1 MVAQGSVRFSQHTS
15 VSFSHSTVQSEFSQ
29 YEVDRTFSQ
38 FSQGSVSSVTVIGK
52 PNETNS
58 SVSSVSSVSL
68 NFSQFSLWVPDHGLD
83 VLNQQWWIEGLA
95 QAWVCLPYVP
105 TCKSSH
111 NHNNI
116 KNSPFAGVDDP
127 RGNPRRP
134 RARRRMFPT

>member
-1 MVAQGSVRFSQHTS
+1 MVAQGKTTLSYQVRFSQHTS

-68 NFSQFSLWVPDHGLD
+68 NFSQFSLWVPDHGVDTKQYTIIVMYGTIAALR
-83 VLNQQWWIEGLA
+83 VRSLERQLTK
-95 QAWVCLPYVP
+95 V
-105 TCKSSH
+105 
-111 NHNNI
+111 
-116 KNSPFAGVDDP
+116 AG
-127 RGNPRRP
+127 RGAHA
-134 RARRRMFPT
+134 RAHGASTPVG